1 MKKVKLIYNPFS
13 GNNKIINEIDTI
25 ISIYQKYG
33 YQLIP
38 FRISYEASLEDAFL
52 DLDDEGW
59 DHLLLAG
66 GDGSVSDSI
75 NMMKQKK
82 IDLPV
87 GILPIGTAND
97 FAKCIGIPS
106 NIKEACEQIITSKPK
121 KIDLGYVNGK
131 FFINVL
137 SFGLFI
143 ELSQN
148 TPTNLKNTMG
158 KLAYYINGIKE
169 LPKFKKLKI
178 YVEGKGHFYIGDA
191 FLVFIFNGKTAGNI
205 NIAYK
210 AELDDGMLDVIIVKA
225 DLVYTAKSFL
235 NFLIRN
241 HLEYSDEGINYFKTN
256 NIRID
261 CAEDVRTDI
270 DGEKGPEFPLNI
282 TCKKHSLDIL
292 GYKKVEQKQLDKFL
306 ENIRSTL
313 PKKQNNLY

>member
-25 ISIYQKYG
+25 IGVYQKHG

-38 FRISYEASLEDAFL
+38 FRISYEASLEDAFI
-52 DLDDEGW
+52 DLNDEGW

-66 GDGSVSDSI
+66 GDGSVSESI
-75 NMMKQKK
+75 NMMKQNK
-82 IDLPV
+82 INLPV

-106 NIKEACEQIITSKPK
+106 NIKEACEQIIASKSK

-137 SFGLFI
+137 CFGLFT
-143 ELSQN
+143 EVSQN

-169 LPKFKKLKI
+169 LPKFKKLKVS
-178 YVEGKGHFYIGDA
+178 VEGKEHFYVGDA
-191 FLVFIFNGKTAGNI
+191 FLVFVFNGRTAGNI

-210 AELDDGMLDVIIVKA
+210 AKLDDGMLDVIIVKA
-225 DLVYTAKSFL
+225 DLVHTAKSFL

-241 HLEYSDEGINYFKTN
+241 HLEDSDNGITYFRTN
-256 NIRID
+256 DIRID
-261 CAEDVRTDI
+261 CAEEVGTDI
-270 DGEKGPEFPLNI
+270 DGEKGPEFPLYI
-282 TCKKHSLDIL
+282 SCKKHSLNIL
-292 GYKKVEQKQLDKFL
+292 GYKKTEPKQIDRFL
-306 ENIRSTL
+306 ENLRSNFT
-313 PKKQNNLY
+313 

>member
-1 MKKVKLIYNPFS
+1 VKKVMLIYNPFS

-25 ISIYQKYG
+25 IQIYQRYG
-33 YQLIP
+33 YQLVP
-38 FRISYEASLEDAFL
+38 FRVSYEASLEDAFV
-52 DLDDEGW
+52 DFNEDEW

-66 GDGSVSDSI
+66 GDGSISDII
-75 NMMKQKK
+75 NMVKKNK

-87 GILPIGTAND
+87 GVLPTGTAND

-106 NIKEACEQIITSKPK
+106 TIREACEQIITSEPK
-121 KIDLGYVNGK
+121 KIDLGYVNGE

-137 SFGLFI
+137 SFGLFT
-143 ELSQN
+143 EVSQN

-169 LPKFKKLKI
+169 LPKFKKLKVS
-178 YVEGKGHFYIGDA
+178 VEGEEYFYEGDA

-225 DLVYTAKSFL
+225 DIVHTAKSFL

-241 HLEYSDEGINYFKTN
+241 HLEDGDDGITYFRTKN
-256 NIRID
+256 VKID
-261 CAEDVRTDI
+261 CTENMCTDR
-270 DGEKGPEFPLNI
+270 DGEKGPEFPLHI
-282 TCKKHSLDIL
+282 SCKEHSLDIL
-292 GYKKVEQKQLDKFL
+292 GFKETEPKQIDKFL
-306 ENIRSTL
+306 ENIRSSL
-313 PKKQNNLY
+313 PNKIK